1 MIMLYVHFAG
11 GWLQVLCLSVH
22 LFNWRPCLRK
32 HCCNHKIHE
41 HDHMVI
47 TENCL
52 QMWYL
57 LFWLFYFW
65 FTVERLREHWED
77 ANSKVSFRKNQLE
90 DMLLECR
97 QYDELQ
103 AEFTRWASSV
113 EEELE
118 ARKPVSNNPD
128 ILEKQRAEHKVR
140 RKFNPLH
147 AKFFTGNVNIYLYC
161 MSFLHIDMAQVVE
174 ILPLVKQWLIYS
186 T

>member
-1 MIMLYVHFAG
+1 M
-11 GWLQVLCLSVH
+11 
-22 LFNWRPCLRK
+22 
-32 HCCNHKIHE
+32 
-41 HDHMVI
+41 
-47 TENCL
+47 
-52 QMWYL
+52 
-57 LFWLFYFW
+57 
-65 FTVERLREHWED
+65 ERLREHWED

-140 RKFNPLH
+140 RNFNPLC
-147 AKFFTGNVNIYLYC
+147 AEFPEWT
-161 MSFLHIDMAQVVE
+161 
-174 ILPLVKQWLIYS
+174 
-186 T
+186 